1 MFARFF
7 RPPAASYFLFGP
19 RGTGKSTWLR
29 DRYPEALFIDLID
42 PENARFYAA
51 APERLRRTVAASPG
65 RRPVVIDEVQ
75 RVPELLPVVHQLV
88 ELDKGLRFVLTG
100 SSARKLR
107 RRGVD
112 LLAGRALLTTMHPFM
127 AAELGGA
134 FNLERALALGLIP
147 MVVDAADPR
156 ATLRTYA
163 ALYVREEVQEE
174 GLVRNVGAFSRF
186 LEAVSFSHAGVLN
199 LSNLARECQV
209 DRKAAAAYLEV
220 LQDLLLAFTLPVFTR
235 RAQRR
240 LSTHPKLYLMDAG
253 LFRSLRPTG
262 PLDRPD
268 ELAGAALEGLVA
280 QHLRAWIAYSN
291 RDDSLSF
298 WRTRAGSE
306 VDFVLY
312 GESGL
317 FAIEVKSGAVLQPRD
332 FRGLRAFTQDYPV
345 ATPVLLYR
353 GPRRI
358 REHGVLCLPCA
369 PFLRALDPQQSFPDL
384 LATIRDRVGHGDC
397 SDQ

>member
-75 RVPELLPVVHQLV
+75 RVPELLAVVHQLV

-134 FNLERALALGLIP
+134 FSLDRALALGLIP

-253 LFRSLRPTG
+253 LFRSLRPIG
-262 PLDRPD
+262 PLDRPE

-353 GPRRI
+353 GARRI

-369 PFLRALDPQQSFPDL
+369 PFLRALDPEQSFSAI
-384 LATIRDRVGHGDC
+384 LATVRDRGGHDDG

>member
-51 APERLRRTVAASPG
+51 APERLRQTVAASPG

-75 RVPELLPVVHQLV
+75 RVPELRAVVHQLV

-134 FNLERALALGLIP
+134 FSLDRALALGLIP

-235 RAQRR
+235 RAQRQAPRR

-253 LFRSLRPTG
+253 LFRSLRPSG
-262 PLDRPD
+262 PLDRPE

-358 REHGVLCLPCA
+358 RERGVLCLPCA
-369 PFLRALDPQQSFPDL
+369 PFLRALVPEHSFSDL
-384 LATIRDRVGHGDC
+384 LATVRD
-397 SDQ
+397 S

>member
-7 RPPAASYFLFGP
+7 RPPAGSYFLFGP

-29 DRYPEALFIDLID
+29 ERYPEALLIDLID
-42 PENARFYAA
+42 PETARFYAA
-51 APERLRRTVAASPG
+51 APERLRHTLAASPR

-75 RVPELLPVVHQLV
+75 RVPELLPVVHQLI
-88 ELDKGLRFVLTG
+88 ELDKRLRFVLTG

-107 RRGVD
+107 RTGVD

-134 FNLERALALGLIP
+134 FSLDRALALGLVP
-147 MVVDAADPR
+147 LVVDAAEPE
-156 ATLRTYA
+156 AALRSYA
-163 ALYVREEVQEE
+163 ALYVREEVQAE

-209 DRKAAAAYLEV
+209 ERKTAAGYLEV

-253 LFRSLRPTG
+253 LFRSLRPRG
-262 PLDRPD
+262 PLDRPE

-280 QHLRAWIAYSN
+280 QHLTAWIGYSR
-291 RDDSLSF
+291 RDDRLSF

-317 FAIEVKSGAVLQPRD
+317 FAIEVKSGATLQPRD
-332 FRGLRAFTQDYPV
+332 FSGLRAFAADYPA

-358 REHGVLCLPCA
+358 HQRGVLCLPCA
-369 PFLRALDPQQSFPDL
+369 PFLRALTPERSFSDI
-384 LATIRDRVGHGDC
+384 LAAVQDT
-397 SDQ
+397 

>member
-134 FNLERALALGLIP
+134 FSLERALALGLIP

-240 LSTHPKLYLMDAG
+240 LSVHPKLYLMDAG

-262 PLDRPD
+262 PLDRP
-268 ELAGAALEGLVA
+268 EEMAGAALEGLVA

-298 WRTRAGSE
+298 WRTRAGTE

-369 PFLRALDPQQSFPDL
+369 PFLRALAPQQSFPDL
-384 LATIRDRVGHGDC
+384 LATVRDRVGHGDG
-397 SDQ
+397 SDR

>member
-7 RPPAASYFLFGP
+7 RPPAGSYFLFGP

-29 DRYPEALFIDLID
+29 EEYPEALLIDLID
-42 PENARFYAA
+42 PETARFYAA
-51 APERLRRTVAASPG
+51 APERLRHALAASPH
-65 RRPVVIDEVQ
+65 RRPIVIDEVQ
-75 RVPELLPVVHQLV
+75 RVPELLPVVHQLI
-88 ELDKGLRFVLTG
+88 ELDKELRFVLTG

-107 RRGVD
+107 RTGVD

-134 FNLERALALGLIP
+134 FDLDRALALGLVP
-147 MVVDAADPR
+147 LVVDAAAPE
-156 ATLRTYA
+156 AALRSYA
-163 ALYVREEVQEE
+163 ALYVREEVQAE

-209 DRKAAAAYLEV
+209 ERKTAAGYLEV

-253 LFRSLRPTG
+253 LFRSLRPRG
-262 PLDRPD
+262 PLDRAE

-280 QHLRAWIAYSN
+280 QHLMAWIAYSH
-291 RDDSLSF
+291 RDDRLSF

-317 FAIEVKSGAVLQPRD
+317 FAIKVKSGAVLQPRD
-332 FRGLRAFTQDYPV
+332 FSGLRAFTADYPA

-353 GPRRI
+353 GPRPT
-358 REHGVLCLPCA
+358 RERGVLCLPCE
-369 PFLRALDPQQSFPDL
+369 PFLRMLTPEQSFPDL
-384 LATIRDRVGHGDC
+384 LAAVRNT
-397 SDQ
+397 

>member
-7 RPPAASYFLFGP
+7 RPPAGSYFLFGP

-29 DRYPEALFIDLID
+29 EQYPEALLIDLID
-42 PENARFYAA
+42 PETTRFYAA
-51 APERLRRTVAASPG
+51 APERLRQTVAANPG

-75 RVPELLPVVHQLV
+75 RVPGLLPVVHQLI
-88 ELDKGLRFVLTG
+88 EMDKGLRFVLTG

-107 RRGVD
+107 RTGVD
-112 LLAGRALLTTMHPFM
+112 LLAGRARLTTMHPFM

-134 FNLERALALGLIP
+134 FNLERALALGLVP
-147 MVVDAADPR
+147 LVLDAAEP
-156 ATLRTYA
+156 AAALRSYA
-163 ALYVREEVQEE
+163 ALYVREEVQAE

-209 DRKAAAAYLEV
+209 ERKTAAVYLEV

-253 LFRSLRPTG
+253 VFGSLRPRG
-262 PLDRPD
+262 PLDRPE

-280 QHLRAWIAYSN
+280 QHLRAWIAYSR
-291 RDDSLSF
+291 RDDRLSF

-317 FAIEVKSGAVLQPRD
+317 FAIEVKSSAVLQPRD
-332 FRGLRAFTQDYPV
+332 FSGLRAFTADYPA
-345 ATPVLLYR
+345 ATPLLLYR

-358 REHGVLCLPCA
+358 RERGVLCLPCA
-369 PFLRALDPQQSFPDL
+369 PFLRALTPERSFADL
-384 LATIRDRVGHGDC
+384 LASVRDT
-397 SDQ
+397 